1 MTGDDRPED
10 PEDPE
15 ASEPPEAP
23 EAPEPPRLSE
33 APPLS
38 APPEP
43 PEPPSLSEAPEAP
56 EPPEDP
62 DAPRRLRPRPRP
74 PDTPQGLNVRVMAPP
89 VGAITNVTALIGR
102 DLEPQRCHIYIRDG
116 VIAAISPVSE
126 DATPLVAAPPP
137 QSELLEGT
145 EPITID
151 GEDLIAVPGMVDVH
165 DHFRALAP
173 GLPVAEGLP
182 LDEFLRVQWATQA
195 LMSIDEYEAGAALG
209 CVQRLKCGITAVVDH
224 AYTFHEPGLDEA
236 CIAAYEGCGIRWA
249 YARGIM
255 TRPYEP
261 VCESFE
267 QAADNIRAL
276 LEHTALTPER
286 LFVAPVS
293 IRQAT
298 VEEFARSAALAEELG
313 AGTYTHASETEAER
327 AVWQQEAGASPI
339 VALDRAGFLT
349 ERTVLA
355 HCVILDDDEID
366 LLAQRGSHVAHC
378 PSNNMR
384 LAKGVTR
391 VPDLLAAGV
400 NVCLGVDMMNDM
412 HSEMRAEMYMQALHS
427 GDPAVLS
434 ALDVL
439 QMATWRGAA
448 AAFPAA
454 SAPADTFE
462 RAADAAL
469 VQLGEL
475 SEDCAADIVLIPAR
489 SLLLAPL
496 LDPLHAVV
504 HQAHGPMVRHVLVG
518 GRMVVAD
525 GSSTLVDEA
534 ELVLDAERA
543 CNRWL
548 DELDLPDGP
557 VGVWCPPPV
566 EPPSLVDW

>member
-1 MTGDDRPED
+1 
-10 PEDPE
+10 
-15 ASEPPEAP
+15 
-23 EAPEPPRLSE
+23 
-33 APPLS
+33 
-38 APPEP
+38 
-43 PEPPSLSEAPEAP
+43 
-56 EPPEDP
+56 
-62 DAPRRLRPRPRP
+62 
-74 PDTPQGLNVRVMAPP
+74 MAPP

-102 DLEPQRCHIYIRDG
+102 DLEPERCHIYIRDG
-116 VIAAISPVSE
+116 VIAGISPVSD
-126 DATPLVAAPPP
+126 DATPLVTAPPP
-137 QSELLEGT
+137 NSELLEGT

-151 GEDLIAVPGMVDVH
+151 GEDLIAIPGMVDVH
-165 DHFRALAP
+165 DHFRVLAP

-195 LMSIDEYEAGAALG
+195 HMSTDEYEAAAVLG

-236 CIAAYEGCGIRWA
+236 CISAYEACGIRWA

-276 LEHTALTPER
+276 LEGTALTPER

-298 VEEFARSAALAEELG
+298 VEEFARSAALAAELG

-327 AVWQQEAGASPI
+327 AVWKREAKASPI

-355 HCVILDDDEID
+355 HCVILDDAEID
-366 LLAQRGSHVAHC
+366 LLAERGSHVAHC

-412 HSEMRAEMYMQALHS
+412 HSEMRAELQMQSLHS

-434 ALDVL
+434 ARDVL

-454 SAPADTFE
+454 SVPADTFE

-469 VQLGEL
+469 SAVGRAVGGLRGRHRPHSGPL
-475 SEDCAADIVLIPAR
+475 AAAGPAARPVACCGPSGSGAVGAPCAGGGPHGGGRRLFHFGGRGRSDSGRREGLQPLARRARPAR
-489 SLLLAPL
+489 RARRSVVPAPCGAPFAGGL
-496 LDPLHAVV
+496 VRRCDRPA
-504 HQAHGPMVRHVLVG
+504 RHVSTGDFVSRG
-518 GRMVVAD
+518 GWLLCPVLASTMPRRVRRRGAAFVA
-525 GSSTLVDEA
+525 SRRRCEPLAEA
-534 ELVLDAERA
+534 
-543 CNRWL
+543 
-548 DELDLPDGP
+548 GM
-557 VGVWCPPPV
+557 
-566 EPPSLVDW
+566 

>member
-1 MTGDDRPED
+1 MSDDDRLED
-10 PEDPE
+10 SE
-15 ASEPPEAP
+15 ATGASGDGRPDNEAP
-23 EAPEPPRLSE
+23 QLSE
-33 APPLS
+33 APQP
-38 APPEP
+38 
-43 PEPPSLSEAPEAP
+43 P

-62 DAPRRLRPRPRP
+62 DAPRQLRPRPRP
-74 PDTPQGLNVRVMAPP
+74 PDTPEGLNVRVLAPP

-102 DLEPQRCHIYIRDG
+102 DLEPKRCHIYIRDG

-137 QSELLEGT
+137 HSELLEGT
-145 EPITID
+145 DPVTID
-151 GEDLIAVPGMVDVH
+151 GEDLIAIPGMVDVH
-165 DHFRALAP
+165 DHLRVLAP
-173 GLPVAEGLP
+173 GLAVAEGLRV
-182 LDEFLRVQWATQA
+182 DEFLRVQWATQA
-195 LMSIDEYEAGAALG
+195 HMNAEEYEAAAVLG

-224 AYTFHEPGLDEA
+224 AYTFHAPGLDGA
-236 CIAAYEGCGIRWA
+236 CISAYEACGIRWA

-276 LEHTALTPER
+276 LEQTALTPER

-298 VEEFARSAALAEELG
+298 LDEFARSAALADELG

-327 AVWQQEAGASPI
+327 AVWLQEAGASPI
-339 VALDRAGFLT
+339 AALDQAGFLT
-349 ERTVLA
+349 DRTVLA
-355 HCVILDDDEID
+355 HCVILDDAEID
-366 LLAQRGSHVAHC
+366 LLAGRGTHVAHC
-378 PSNNMR
+378 PSNNMK

-400 NVCLGVDMMNDM
+400 NVCLGVDMMSDM
-412 HSEMRAEMYMQALHS
+412 HSEMRAELHMQSLHS

-434 ALDVL
+434 ARDVL

-448 AAFPAA
+448 AAFPEA
-454 SAPADTFE
+454 SAPADTFAP
-462 RAADAAL
+462 AAEAAP
-469 VQLGEL
+469 VRLGEL
-475 SEDCAADIVLIPAR
+475 SPGCAADIVLIPAR

-504 HQAHGPMVRHVLVG
+504 RQAHGPMVRHVLVG

-534 ELVLDAERA
+534 ELIVDAERA
-543 CNRWL
+543 CSRWL
-548 DELDLPDGP
+548 DRLDLPDGP
-557 VGVWCPPPV
+557 DGVWSPPPL
-566 EPPSLVDW
+566 EPPPQPDW